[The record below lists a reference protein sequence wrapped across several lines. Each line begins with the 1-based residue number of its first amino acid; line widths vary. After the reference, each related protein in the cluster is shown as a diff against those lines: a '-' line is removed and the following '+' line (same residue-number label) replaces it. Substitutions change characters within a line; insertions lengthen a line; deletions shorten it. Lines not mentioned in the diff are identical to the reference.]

1 MELEKGDF
9 VLHPV
14 FCTERLAVGIK
25 LADDVADAERAED
38 VPVFFRIIKF
48 DATLNSGRGYEIADE
63 LLVNGDVCLEIVLR
77 MLAQECFE
85 RLVLVGRSRLSA
97 SKPSAPVVFISWH
110 GKSKLKLYLQ
120 RYALKFVAQLYVRNH
135 KTITTMGLFGSIAG
149 GVLGIGGSIFG
160 GLSAS
165 NAMKKVQENIE
176 NQQRENQDWYDRR
189 YNEDS
194 TQRAD
199 AQRILTMTQ
208 ESIKNRNRQA
218 AGTAAVMGG
227 TEESVAAARAANNQA
242 ISDAT
247 SKIAVAGDARK
258 DNIEQQYMQTKAN
271 LNDKLNNLQMQKAQN
286 VAQATQGV
294 AQAGSQMAGLF

>member
-1 MELEKGDF
+1 
-9 VLHPV
+9 
-14 FCTERLAVGIK
+14 
-25 LADDVADAERAED
+25 
-38 VPVFFRIIKF
+38 
-48 DATLNSGRGYEIADE
+48 
-63 LLVNGDVCLEIVLR
+63 
-77 MLAQECFE
+77 
-85 RLVLVGRSRLSA
+85 
-97 SKPSAPVVFISWH
+97 
-110 GKSKLKLYLQ
+110 
-120 RYALKFVAQLYVRNH
+120 
-135 KTITTMGLFGSIAG
+135 MGLFGSIAG
-149 GVLGIGGSIFG
+149 GVLGIGSAIAG
-160 GLSAS
+160 GISAS
-165 NAMKKVQENIE
+165 KAMKKVQENIE